1 MSRGS
6 LSLRGRS
13 LEWGVRTYVMGV
25 VNITPDSFSQDGTS
39 DPDSATAVAVH
50 QRDAGS
56 DLLDFGAE
64 STRPGHQPIDEAT
77 ELSRLMPVLERFRA
91 QDQTTIV
98 SIDTFKPA
106 VFRRAHAA
114 GGDILNSIWGLDE
127 ALLDVALECNAPVI
141 AMHNKSVAVYRNV
154 VDEVLASLDATAQH
168 AVRRGMKAENVILD
182 PGIGFGKT
190 ADHNLEL
197 LAALDR
203 LVGLGFPTI
212 LGTSRKS
219 TLGKLTGK
227 PVTDRVYGTAATL
240 AFAASAGIDVVR
252 VHDVDAARDVV
263 RVADA
268 IARKWRPEGWGA

>member
-1 MSRGS
+1 
-6 LSLRGRS
+6 LRGRS

-39 DPDSATAVAVH
+39 DPDAATAIAVH
-50 QRDAGS
+50 QRDAGADIL
-56 DLLDFGAE
+56 DLGAE

-77 ELSRLMPVLERFRA
+77 ELARLMPVLERFRV
-91 QDQTTIV
+91 QDQTTIL

-127 ALLDVALECNAPVI
+127 ALMEVALECGAPVI

-154 VDEVLASLDATAQH
+154 IDEVLASLDATAQQ
-168 AVRRGMKAENVILD
+168 AVRRGIKAENVILD

-197 LAALDR
+197 LGALER
-203 LVGLGFPTI
+203 LVALGFPTI

-219 TLGKLTGK
+219 TIGKLTGK
-227 PVTDRVYGTAATL
+227 PVSDRVYGTAATL
-240 AFAASAGIDVVR
+240 ALAAAAGIDIVR
-252 VHDVDAARDVV
+252 VHDVEPARDVV

-268 IARKWRPEGWGA
+268 IARKWRPEGWGEQ

>member
-1 MSRGS
+1 VSRGS
-6 LSLRGRS
+6 LTLRGRS
-13 LEWGVRTYVMGV
+13 LAWGARTYVMGV

-39 DPDSATAVAVH
+39 DPDAATAIAIH

-56 DLLDFGAE
+56 DILDFGAE

-91 QDQTTIV
+91 QDRSTIL

-127 ALLDVALECNAPVI
+127 ALLDVVIECGAPVI
-141 AMHNKSVAVYRNV
+141 AMHNKQVAVYRDV
-154 VDEVLASLDATAQH
+154 VDEVLASLDATAQQ
-168 AVRRGMKAENVILD
+168 AVRRGMTPENVILD

-190 ADHNLEL
+190 ADHNLEIL
-197 LAALDR
+197 GALER
-203 LVGLGFPTI
+203 LVALGFPTI

-219 TLGKLTGK
+219 TIGKLTGK
-227 PVTDRVYGTAATL
+227 PVTDRVYGTAATVAL
-240 AFAASAGIDVVR
+240 AAAAGIDIVR
-252 VHDVDAARDVV
+252 VHDVEPARDVV
-263 RVADA
+263 HVADA

>member
-6 LSLRGRS
+6 LHLRGRS

-39 DPDSATAVAVH
+39 DPDAATAIAVH
-50 QRDAGS
+50 QRDAGA

-77 ELSRLMPVLERFRA
+77 ELSRLMPVLDRFRTN
-91 QDQTTIV
+91 DRTTIV

-106 VFRRAHAA
+106 VFRRAFAA

-127 ALLDVALECNAPVI
+127 ALLEVAIECDAPVI

-154 VDEVLASLDATAQH
+154 VDEVLASLDATAQR

-190 ADHNLEL
+190 ADHNLDL
-197 LAALDR
+197 LDALDR
-203 LVGLGFPTI
+203 LVALGFPTI

-219 TLGKLTGK
+219 TIGKLTGK
-227 PVTDRVYGTAATL
+227 PVTDRVHGTAATL
-240 AFAASAGIDVVR
+240 ALAAAAKIDIVR

-268 IARKWRPEGWGA
+268 IARKWRPDGWGT

>member
-1 MSRGS
+1 V
-6 LSLRGRS
+6 
-13 LEWGVRTYVMGV
+13 WGARTYIMGV

-39 DPDSATAVAVH
+39 DPDAATAIAVH

-56 DLLDFGAE
+56 DILDFGAE
-64 STRPGHQPIDEAT
+64 STRPGHEPIDEAT
-77 ELSRLMPVLERFRA
+77 ELSRLLPVLERFRA
-91 QDQTTIV
+91 DDKTAML

-127 ALLDVALECNAPVI
+127 ALLGVAIECGAPVI

-197 LAALDR
+197 LGALDR
-203 LVGLGFPTI
+203 LVALGFPTI

-240 AFAASAGIDVVR
+240 ALAAAAGVDIVR
-252 VHDVDAARDVV
+252 VHDVEPARDVV

-268 IARKWRPEGWGA
+268 IARKWRPEGWGKA